1 MVCRS
6 RDCFYGWAGGVRSW
20 VEGEVDGRVGRGS
33 HLVLPFGYI
42 LTNLVIT

>member
-1 MVCRS
+1 M
-6 RDCFYGWAGGVRSW
+6 AGLGGEGAGV
-20 VEGEVDGRVGRGS
+20 GGDGRVGRGS